1 MKKSHRSVVRY
12 PQNQVMVLFTTLML
26 TSPVYAADLKI
37 LLQNALTQDPLMI
50 EAQANEQAAISKVK
64 ESQALHY
71 PVLAVTANQVLG
83 QSHKDRTDYASEDFT
98 PGLRGTLNL
107 YSFGAISAQ
116 VERDKSKSAY
126 FHEGDIVEKGTIL
139 AQFDP
144 TRFASNVGESQSLLV
159 SSLAT
164 SARLRAEV
172 NGTALQFPEI
182 VQKDSQLVRE
192 ETQLYNTRRINLEE
206 SISDLTTSLTLVQ
219 QELRMTEPLVAK
231 GAASEVEVLRLKRQA
246 SDLQKQINDTR
257 SQYYVKAREE
267 LSKANTDV
275 ETQRQIVKGKSDT
288 LNRTVFRAP
297 VRGVV
302 KEIDVMTLG
311 GVIPPNGKIMTIVP
325 LDEQLLIEAR
335 ISPRDIAFIRPNQQA
350 LVKITAYDYA
360 IYGGLHGKVTVIS
373 PDTIRDEV
381 KQDQFY
387 YRVYIRTDS
396 DKLRNKQGKTFAI
409 TPGMVATVDIR
420 TGQKTVLDYLIK
432 PFNKAREA
440 LRER

>member
-1 MKKSHRSVVRY
+1 M
-12 PQNQVMVLFTTLML
+12 
-26 TSPVYAADLKI
+26 
-37 LLQNALTQDPLMI
+37 
-50 EAQANEQAAISKVK
+50 NEQPQQTKRPAKASFHEPPLPKSSMVIWIIGLGLLVFFIWAALFKLEEVSTGTGKVIPSSKEQIIQSLEGGILTKLDVK
-64 ESQALHY
+64 
-71 PVLAVTANQVLG
+71 
-83 QSHKDRTDYASEDFT
+83 
-98 PGLRGTLNL
+98 
-107 YSFGAISAQ
+107 
-116 VERDKSKSAY
+116 
-126 FHEGDIVEKGTIL
+126 EGDIVEKGTIL
-139 AQFDP
+139 AQLDP

-192 ETQLYNTRRINLEE
+192 ETQLYNTRRKNLEE

-440 LRER
+440 LIER

>member
-1 MKKSHRSVVRY
+1 MFFKHTSQPQQTKRPAKASFHEPPLPKSS
-12 PQNQVMVLFTTLML
+12 MVIWIIGLGLLVFFIWAALFKLEEVSTGTGKVIPSSKEQIIQSLEGGIL
-26 TSPVYAADLKI
+26 TKLD
-37 LLQNALTQDPLMI
+37 
-50 EAQANEQAAISKVK
+50 VK
-64 ESQALHY
+64 
-71 PVLAVTANQVLG
+71 
-83 QSHKDRTDYASEDFT
+83 
-98 PGLRGTLNL
+98 
-107 YSFGAISAQ
+107 
-116 VERDKSKSAY
+116 
-126 FHEGDIVEKGTIL
+126 EGDIVEKGTIL
-139 AQFDP
+139 AQLDP

>member
-1 MKKSHRSVVRY
+1 MSEQLQQVKRSTKVSFQEPPLPRSSLVIWIIGLGL
-12 PQNQVMVLFTTLML
+12 VIFFVWAALFKLEEVSTGTGKVIPSSKEQIIQSLEGGIL
-26 TSPVYAADLKI
+26 TKLD
-37 LLQNALTQDPLMI
+37 
-50 EAQANEQAAISKVK
+50 VK
-64 ESQALHY
+64 
-71 PVLAVTANQVLG
+71 
-83 QSHKDRTDYASEDFT
+83 
-98 PGLRGTLNL
+98 
-107 YSFGAISAQ
+107 
-116 VERDKSKSAY
+116 
-126 FHEGDIVEKGTIL
+126 EGDIVEKGTIL
-139 AQFDP
+139 AQLDP
-144 TRFASNVGESQSLLV
+144 TRFASNVGESQSLLT

-164 SARLRAEV
+164 SSRLRAEV
-172 NGTALQFPEI
+172 NGTPLQFPDI
-182 VQKDSQLVRE
+182 VKQDPQLVRE
-192 ETQLYNTRRINLEE
+192 QTQLYNTRRKNLEDA
-206 SISDLTTSLTLVQ
+206 ISGLTVSLQLVQ

-246 SDLQKQINDTR
+246 SDLQNQINDTR

-275 ETQRQIVKGKSDT
+275 ETQQQVVKGKSDT
-288 LNRTVFRAP
+288 LNRTTFKAP

-302 KEIDVMTLG
+302 KEIDVMTWG

-335 ISPRDIAFIRPNQQA
+335 ISPRDIAFITPGQDA

-360 IYGGLHGKVTVIS
+360 IYGGLNGKVTVIS

-396 DKLRNKQGKTFAI
+396 DRLRNKQGKTFAI